1 MSVAIANSLKKI
13 KKTAIVEKHRQILT
27 GGFFMSKN
35 LIIFTIS
42 IVIAISISV
51 GVYIHVS
58 GDSEPE
64 WKKIE
69 AQEKKVGV
77 NIDPNRFPTP

>member
-1 MSVAIANSLKKI
+1 
-13 KKTAIVEKHRQILT
+13 
-27 GGFFMSKN
+27 MSKN
-35 LIIFTIS
+35 LIILIIS
-42 IVIAISISV
+42 IVVAISISI
-51 GVYIHVS
+51 GVYIGVS

-77 NIDPNRFPTP
+77 NIDPNRFPKP

>member
-1 MSVAIANSLKKI
+1 
-13 KKTAIVEKHRQILT
+13 
-27 GGFFMSKN
+27 MSKN
-35 LIIFTIS
+35 LIILTIS
-42 IVIAISISV
+42 IVVAISVSI
-51 GVYIHVS
+51 GVYIRVS

-77 NIDPNRFPTP
+77 DIDPNRFPTP

>member
-1 MSVAIANSLKKI
+1 
-13 KKTAIVEKHRQILT
+13 
-27 GGFFMSKN
+27 MSKN
-35 LIIFTIS
+35 LIILTIS
-42 IVIAISISV
+42 IVVAISISI
-51 GVYIHVS
+51 GVYVRVS
-58 GDSEPE
+58 NDSEPAEPE

>member
-1 MSVAIANSLKKI
+1 
-13 KKTAIVEKHRQILT
+13 
-27 GGFFMSKN
+27 MSKN
-35 LIIFTIS
+35 LIILTIS
-42 IVIAISISV
+42 IVVAISLSI
-51 GVYIHVS
+51 GVYISVS